1 MSSNLLKL
9 RNCDILQEKARVI
22 DTNALAEQKIEALNL
37 KMRQS
42 GAVSEEA
49 FAGMPEE
56 SGLLE
61 DQGTAFESLQN
72 SVINMADTEELE
84 RKALEEANAL
94 LAEAQSK
101 ADQIKEDA
109 VREREQVL
117 EEARQQGYEEGCARA
132 RQELEREKAGLQAEK
147 RQMEA
152 EYDALV
158 ARLEPELIKHLTD
171 IYEHVFQVDL
181 SSNREILEYLIT
193 TAMSRAEGS
202 RNFLLHISKEDYSY
216 VCTRKQ
222 QLQSTVGENASM
234 EIIEDMTLSRNECM
248 IETENGIIDCGL
260 GTQLAELSRK
270 LKLLSYQSR

>member
-9 RNCDILQEKARVI
+9 RNCDVLQEKARVI
-22 DTNALAEQKIEALNL
+22 DTNELAAQRIEAFSL

-42 GAVSEEA
+42 GI
-49 FAGMPEE
+49 MPEE
-56 SGLLE
+56 TSPDTTEETGSAE
-61 DQGTAFESLQN
+61 DQETSFESLQSN
-72 SVINMADTEELE
+72 IINVADTEALE

-101 ADQIKEDA
+101 ADQIKEETA
-109 VREREQVL
+109 RERERVL

-132 RQELEREKAGLQAEK
+132 RQELEREKAGLQAER

-158 ARLEPELIKHLTD
+158 AQVEPEMIKHITG

-216 VCTRKQ
+216 VSTRKQ
-222 QLQSTVGENASM
+222 QLQSTVGENAVM